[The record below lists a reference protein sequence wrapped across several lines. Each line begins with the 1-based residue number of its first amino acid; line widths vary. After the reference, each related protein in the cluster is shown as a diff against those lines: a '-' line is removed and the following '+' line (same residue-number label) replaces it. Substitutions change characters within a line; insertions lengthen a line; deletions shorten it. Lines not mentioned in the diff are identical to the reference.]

1 MTISKSQE
9 AVNLNELIDSVKIL
23 VICPIC
29 SESKKLEF
37 PKSICESTDNLTT
50 ISIPKGLI
58 CNHSFQA
65 FVDKNYKIRGY
76 QKVDYEFTSPSQKP
90 SKKAP
95 KYRKKVRSDKELFET
110 FLAEGNYF
118 EYYPE
123 RFKKKNSGRKDA
135 SKTNL
140 LENEEKMAESSALD
154 KKGGR
159 RTQNINQQKEPSN
172 DLPESLNPNEEIL
185 RERSLREIYEDF
197 WEFIED
203 DNEDFQKFII
213 LDDRRN
219 KRIFDELLPS
229 GKE

>member
-1 MTISKSQE
+1 MTLSKSQE
-9 AVNLNELIDSVKIL
+9 AVNVNDLIDSVKIL

-37 PKSICESTDNLTT
+37 PKSICEATDNLTT

-76 QKVDYEFTSPSQKP
+76 QKVDYEFTPPSLKP
-90 SKKAP
+90 SKKAANT
-95 KYRKKVRSDKELFET
+95 RKNVRSDKELFET
-110 FLAEGNYF
+110 CIAEGNYF

-123 RFKKKNSGRKDA
+123 RFKKKNKERES
-135 SKTNL
+135 SKSKK
-140 LENEEKMAESSALD
+140 LENNKKGAESSAFNKD
-154 KKGGR
+154 IKRK
-159 RTQNINQQKEPSN
+159 TQKRNKEKEKLN
-172 DLPESLNPNEEIL
+172 DLSEGINESEQIL
-185 RERSLREIYEDF
+185 RERSLKEIYEDF

-219 KRIFDELLPS
+219 HRIFNELIPS
-229 GKE
+229 GQK